1 MGKESGAEE
10 MRNTY
15 IKEGE
20 SNMARGKTVKQPTK
34 WWEISLPFYLHAS
47 VAVQAGQN
55 SLSNSVLDVNDTFSE
70 LKDL

>member
-20 SNMARGKTVKQPTK
+20 SNMARGRLQSNEQNGGIFPTLSTCMPTWQSRLDKT
-34 WWEISLPFYLHAS
+34 AS
-47 VAVQAGQN
+47 Q
-55 SLSNSVLDVNDTFSE
+55 TRFWM
-70 LKDL
+70 